1 MKAHLLRVSLL
12 LSTLMQGLLGAVPSL
27 DGSSLRITPDLI
39 ARLTDEARSHSP
51 AIGAAD
57 ARADAASAAVDAVR
71 NWDDPIVSLGLW
83 IPSSHSFPSSDQGN
97 IIYGLEQR
105 LPLFGRPKLARDV
118 AEADAAKERLNVE
131 SATLGMRHDLT
142 VALLGI
148 AMADEALSRAR
159 QDLGWIDQT
168 VLAVDGRYRVGRSTQ
183 VEWLK
188 VQTERA
194 KAGNDLISLE
204 QERGSR
210 VVQLNRVLN
219 RDLHSPWPR
228 IELPGI
234 ADEVPYDDRLVA
246 AALGFAPKLK
256 VMRQEAAQTDAAARL
271 TRSQRLPDIGI
282 GLEARQYS
290 NDGGIREGTMTVNFS
305 VPWLNHKGYD
315 SDLRR
320 DIARKRA
327 SEREAD
333 DYELGVREEIHH
345 MTVDLD
351 AARRQAVLYRDE
363 IIPLA
368 EQTLASART
377 AWENNLG
384 TFQDILETHRML
396 VEDRLVLAKAITLQ
410 ASGIA
415 DLTLL
420 TGLTDYKN
428 QGEGAQS
435 AQQ

>member
-1 MKAHLLRVSLL
+1 
-12 LSTLMQGLLGAVPSL
+12 
-27 DGSSLRITPDLI
+27 
-39 ARLTDEARSHSP
+39 
-51 AIGAAD
+51 
-57 ARADAASAAVDAVR
+57 
-71 NWDDPIVSLGLW
+71 
-83 IPSSHSFPSSDQGN
+83 
-97 IIYGLEQR
+97 
-105 LPLFGRPKLARDV
+105 
-118 AEADAAKERLNVE
+118 
-131 SATLGMRHDLT
+131 
-142 VALLGI
+142 
-148 AMADEALSRAR
+148 
-159 QDLGWIDQT
+159 
-168 VLAVDGRYRVGRSTQ
+168 
-183 VEWLK
+183 
-188 VQTERA
+188 
-194 KAGNDLISLE
+194 
-204 QERGSR
+204 
-210 VVQLNRVLN
+210 
-219 RDLHSPWPR
+219 
-228 IELPGI
+228 
-234 ADEVPYDDRLVA
+234 
-246 AALGFAPKLK
+246 
-256 VMRQEAAQTDAAARL
+256 MRQEAAQTDAAARL